1 MFSAFTSKEYASMPE
16 RKEPLMGQNYMCIVC
31 HDDKLL
37 EHHRQDLKLR
47 TENLFYYPRFFDNV
61 LSFST
66 YVKDPFI
73 VKKIIFILIGSTAG
87 FLCGV
92 VKRRKKP
99 PSDPLV
105 YEMQFGKENIRSD
118 LEADRQFQCID
129 RLFEKI
135 IDDLKAILIN
145 ENSIDSTP
153 IDDHEKTQ
161 HLTLPM
167 GILDP
172 KMKQKSFCLLNR
184 DALKFHLFQSF
195 IQVMLNLQIS
205 DDDIENMWIS
215 CRQESNYQKESHHLK
230 KINEFADTYNEVDA
244 LRFYTEN
251 TFLFRYVNK
260 ALRRENVMQ
269 VFDFRPL
276 ITHIHQK
283 LSHLRTEQ
291 SDTGRLGQNQLY
303 RGKKL
308 PTSVLQQLRDNI
320 GHLISMNGFLSTT
333 KSTDVSKMFAD
344 DLNTRMGYETVIFEM
359 HLDPSQIKKTIETQP
374 PFAYI
379 AEQSHI
385 RDEDEVLFF
394 MGFVW
399 RIKSV
404 IEPTSDNKWT
414 VLLEL
419 CPSDEFRPIKKPN
432 ECSYFTLGQI
442 LHELGEY
449 TDAIFCYDRMLESA
463 STLPSKEQIDFH
475 CQYAK
480 SAYMNRSYKDALD
493 HLNQADNL
501 FNEVK
506 KSSETTSTSSS
517 DVSNKND
524 EHSSMSIITSK
535 GLVYQKMKKP
545 SMARTEFRKAQEK
558 EGSPKQK
565 ANLYYC
571 GGVFETEC
579 GHYPEA
585 LNSYHQAKTFSEEA
599 GDQKLKMESQQR
611 IEIISQVV
619 V

>member
-1 MFSAFTSKEYASMPE
+1 MFSTRTSKERASMPE

-31 HDDKLL
+31 HDDKLS

-47 TENLFYYPRFFDNV
+47 TETLFYYPRFFDNV

-66 YVKDPFI
+66 YIKSSFI
-73 VKKIIFILIGSTAG
+73 VKKIVFILIGSTAG
-87 FLCGV
+87 SLCGV
-92 VKRRKKP
+92 VKKRKQP

-105 YEMQFGKENIRSD
+105 YEMQFGKKELRSN
-118 LEADRQFQCID
+118 LEDDRKFQCID
-129 RLFEKI
+129 RLFDKI
-135 IDDLKAILIN
+135 IEDLKTTLMK
-145 ENSIDSTP
+145 ENSTDPTP
-153 IDDHEKTQ
+153 ITDHEKTQ

-172 KMKQKSFCLLNR
+172 KLSQKSFCLLNR

-195 IQVMLNLQIS
+195 IQVILNLEIN
-205 DDDIENMWIS
+205 DDDIENMWNS
-215 CRQESNYQKESHHLK
+215 CREESNNQDESHYFT
-230 KINEFADTYNEVDA
+230 KINEFAKKYNENEA

-260 ALRRENVMQ
+260 AFRRENVMQ

-276 ITHIHQK
+276 ITHIHQQ
-283 LSHLRTEQ
+283 LSCLRAEQ
-291 SDTGRLGQNQLY
+291 STTKRLGQNQLY
-303 RGKKL
+303 RGKIL

-333 KSTDVSKMFAD
+333 RSTAVSKMFAG
-344 DLNTRMGYETVIFEM
+344 DLSTKIGYETVIFEM
-359 HLDPSQIKKTIETQP
+359 HLDPSQMQETIEAQP

-379 AEQSHI
+379 ADQSHFP
-385 RDEDEVLFF
+385 DEDEVLFF

-404 IEPTSDNKWT
+404 IEPTSDNKWK

-419 CPSDEFRPIKKPN
+419 CPSDESRPMKKSN
-432 ECSYFTLGQI
+432 ECSYFTLGQV

-449 TDAIFCYDRMLESA
+449 TDAIHCYECMEESV

-480 SAYMNRSYKDALD
+480 SAYMNRSYKDALE
-493 HLNQADNL
+493 HLDQADDL
-501 FNEVK
+501 FN
-506 KSSETTSTSSS
+506 KSKNSSGTTSIFFSDSSAE
-517 DVSNKND
+517 ND
-524 EHSSMSIITSK
+524 EHTPMSVNINR

-545 SMARTEFRKAQEK
+545 NMARTKFLEAQEK

-571 GGVFETEC
+571 SGLLETAC
-579 GHYPEA
+579 GRYNEA
-585 LNSYHQAKTFSEEA
+585 LENYRQAAQFAQAA
-599 GDQKLKMESQQR
+599 GDQKIKTESQQR
-611 IEIISQVV
+611 IETITQSVV
-619 V
+619 